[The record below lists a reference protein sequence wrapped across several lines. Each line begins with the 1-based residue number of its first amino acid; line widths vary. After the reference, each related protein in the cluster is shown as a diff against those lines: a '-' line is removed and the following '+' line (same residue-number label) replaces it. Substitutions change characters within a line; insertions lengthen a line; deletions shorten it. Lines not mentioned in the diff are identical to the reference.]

1 MRRAARCVVKRAV
14 LQRDAIV
21 LVADVPDDLAA
32 PPIAVRIAVAGPPDG
47 DGDTRSVTLPCTGV
61 DRGDGPARLR
71 FGFGTAGAIIVKAE
85 IVAQPGVE
93 VVADPR
99 VADLL
104 GSLFPATDEEFRR
117 VFVRRRLRWGD
128 PRSDHFVARQLCLHF
143 PGSPHYRCAAAPV
156 LCYKAVELDDPQD
169 AVDALEIASALLP
182 VAESCRRHWHPRR
195 NGEHLSLSLLTA
207 IWHIHV
213 ARGDVDALVA
223 TLERMRAGMD
233 RISNYL
239 SPSFNLCKSLLLY
252 GYVLFRRGDRE
263 GSKAM
268 FRLVVETFKRGAA
281 DVDVRRVTLLIE
293 LGASHRAAVL
303 AAQALHTLGVDG
315 ATDIDDDAILAE
327 ALRVGE
333 KSSRRLA
340 SRLHAALAS

>member
-1 MRRAARCVVKRAV
+1 M

-21 LVADVPDDLAA
+21 LVAQIPDDLAV
-32 PPIAVRIAVAGPPDG
+32 PPVTLRIAIAGPPDVGG
-47 DGDTRSVTLPCTGV
+47 DGGPRSVTVPCTGV

-71 FGFGTAGAIIVKAE
+71 FGLGTPGAVIVKAE
-85 IVAQPGVE
+85 IVAQPGLE
-93 VVADPR
+93 IVAAPR

-104 GSLFPATDEEFRR
+104 GCLFPATDEEFRR
-117 VFVRRRLRWGD
+117 VFVGRRLRWGD
-128 PRSDHFVARQLCLHF
+128 ARSDHFVARQLCLHF

-156 LCYKAVELDDPQD
+156 LCYKAVELDDPHD
-169 AVDALEIASALLP
+169 AADALEIASALLP

-195 NGEHLSLSLLTA
+195 NGEHLAVSLLTA
-207 IWHIHV
+207 IWHVHI
-213 ARGDVDALVA
+213 ARGDVAALVA

-233 RISNYL
+233 RVSNYL

-252 GYVLFRRGDRE
+252 GYVLFRQGDHQR
-263 GSKAM
+263 SRAM

-303 AAQALHTLGVDG
+303 AAKALHALDVDG

-327 ALRVGE
+327 ALRVDGNTGG
-333 KSSRRLA
+333 RLA
-340 SRLHAALAS
+340 ERLRAGLAS